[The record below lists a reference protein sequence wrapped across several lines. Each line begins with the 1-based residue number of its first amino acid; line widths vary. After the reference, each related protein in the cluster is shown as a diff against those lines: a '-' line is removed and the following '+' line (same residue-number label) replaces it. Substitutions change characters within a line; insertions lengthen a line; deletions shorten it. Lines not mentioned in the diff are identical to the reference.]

1 MGIPRLDSSVHA
13 GWFPG
18 VASDAPSERWV
29 DNTFPRRSHL
39 SRRQKNFPVRHWPDG
54 EIEGNVNLTV
64 ALKVPFNLGTKQP
77 AVVRLGI
84 GRRTESAG
92 IGTFLNRSG

>member
-1 MGIPRLDSSVHA
+1 MEDTLARPSSEFKQTLTLA
-13 GWFPG
+13 
-18 VASDAPSERWV
+18 AI
-29 DNTFPRRSHL
+29 RRPPDRVGFRST
-39 SRRQKNFPVRHWPDG
+39 RAVNRQKNFPVQHWPDG

-77 AVVRLGI
+77 AIVRLGI